1 MRDAKDVV
9 PYDVNDCEVLFRQ
22 KTHRTYEQD
31 QKKVKN
37 PPWKTKGGFF
47 TADLLCVWDIL
58 PKLAQK
64 KFC

>member
-47 TADLLCVWDIL
+47 TADLLCV
-58 PKLAQK
+58 
-64 KFC
+64 

>member
-31 QKKVKN
+31 QKKSKI
-37 PPWKTKGGFF
+37 PLGKPKGIFYR
-47 TADLLCVWDIL
+47 
-58 PKLAQK
+58 
-64 KFC
+64 

>member
-31 QKKVKN
+31 KKSQKSPLEN
-37 PPWKTKGGFF
+37 QRGFF
-47 TADLLCVWDIL
+47 TADLLYVWDIL